1 MLVLRGRFAQT
12 LALIALLAA
21 VAGGCSLNTPGL
33 SQAPT
38 ALPTAAPT
46 ATPRPSPAPT
56 PRPTATPRPSAT
68 PRPTVTPVPI
78 TPTPTLAPLSAAQR
92 QEVFSAFWELV
103 RDRYVYADYHGLDWD
118 AIRTEYEPKVAAA
131 SDPQQFYALL
141 EELVDR
147 LNDDHSRFDS
157 PQEVARED
165 RLFSG
170 ELTYGGIGVMIHD
183 HQDGGYITRVAKG
196 GPADQAGLRAGDLIL
211 AIDGVRFTDEQAFG
225 AEGPAGA
232 VRGPQGTDVTLTVRS
247 ADRSEREVTLT
258 RRVIPSDAFPAVEG
272 QTLPGTRIGLLLLT
286 TFYQDDLDGKI
297 RAELDRLAEDG
308 PLEGLIIDV
317 RGNGGGRV
325 DLMLNTVG
333 MFVDGGVIGTSNGR
347 DGSYKWRVPKGQ
359 TLPAYAGVPLVVLI
373 DADTVSAAEMFA
385 GGMQALRRARIV
397 GVPSAGNVEALTP
410 HDLPDGSQLVLA
422 ESAFRLPDGT
432 LVEGRGIQP
441 DRTAEGESWRFSA
454 ADDPQIK
461 AAVEDMPAAAALL
474 KARAAGRSG

>member
-1 MLVLRGRFAQT
+1 MLVSRGRFAQT
-12 LALIALLAA
+12 LAVIALLA
-21 VAGGCSLNTPGL
+21 VTAGGCRLDAPGL

-46 ATPRPSPAPT
+46 ATLRPSPTAT
-56 PRPTATPRPSAT
+56 ATATPQPSAT
-68 PRPTVTPVPI
+68 PRPTATPVPI
-78 TPTPTLAPLSAAQR
+78 TPTPTLAPLSAEQR
-92 QEVFSAFWELV
+92 EEVFTSFWELV
-103 RDRYVYADYHGLDWD
+103 RDRYVYADYHGLDWN
-118 AIRTEYEPKVAAA
+118 AIRKEYEPKIAAA

-183 HQDGGYITRVAKG
+183 HEDGGYITRVAKG
-196 GPADQAGLRAGDLIL
+196 GPADQAGLHVGDLIVK
-211 AIDGVRFTDEQAFG
+211 IGGVRFTDKQAFG
-225 AEGPAGA
+225 VDGPAGA
-232 VRGPQGTDVTLTVRS
+232 VRGPQGSDVILTVRS
-247 ADRSEREVTLT
+247 PGQAEREVTLT

-272 QTLPGTRIGLLLLT
+272 QRLPDTRIGVLLLT
-286 TFYQDDLDGKI
+286 TFYQDDLDAKI

-308 PLEGLIIDV
+308 PLDGLIIDV

-347 DGSYKWRVPKGQ
+347 DGSSKWRVPKGQ
-359 TLPAYAGVPLVVLI
+359 TLPAYAGVPVVVLI
-373 DADTVSAAEMFA
+373 DANTVSAAEMFA

-432 LVEGRGIQP
+432 LVEGRGILP
-441 DRTAEGESWRFSA
+441 DRRAEGESWRYST

-461 AAVEDMPAAAALL
+461 AAVEELPAAAALL
-474 KARAAGRSG
+474 KPKPAGRSG